1 MSNIIIESP
10 TPHFS
15 DKHVSITVKFDLY
28 LKVNTSW
35 QLCKST
41 AGAGMSRCMQ
51 MHVQV
56 QVVIT

>member
-1 MSNIIIESP
+1 MSKILIELP
-10 TPHFS
+10 TQHFR
-15 DKHVSITVKFDLY
+15 DKHVSITVKLDFY

-35 QLCKST
+35 QLYKST

-56 QVVIT
+56 DIT